1 MTDTYDRS
9 LNSIY
14 DSLYQAMDARKRA
27 ELQAAVLESARDSF
41 ETLLDEY
48 ERIPYNEHRFQSFI
62 RAAFLKAMALVG
74 EEPEASEWMRYLYDL
89 WNDRA
94 PGAGRNDGGWFTG
107 TGYFNASC
115 DTLFTVP
122 CLLGRYTVQLRCAGR
137 SAVYR
142 RHPKYFSAC
151 QPLAVYVYYSTL
163 CSFVCCK

>member
-94 PGAGRNDGGWFTG
+94 PGAGRNDGGGLPGPAISMPAATRSSRCPVCLADTRFSFDAPAGPQFTAD
-107 TGYFNASC
+107 TQIFFCLPASC
-115 DTLFTVP
+115 CLCILQHIVFI
-122 CLLGRYTVQLRCAGR
+122 CLL
-137 SAVYR
+137 
-142 RHPKYFSAC
+142 
-151 QPLAVYVYYSTL
+151 
-163 CSFVCCK
+163 